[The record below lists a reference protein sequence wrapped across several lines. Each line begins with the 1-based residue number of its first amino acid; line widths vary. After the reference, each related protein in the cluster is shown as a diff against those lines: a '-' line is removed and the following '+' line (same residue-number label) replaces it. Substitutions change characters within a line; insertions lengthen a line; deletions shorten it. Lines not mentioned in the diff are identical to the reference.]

1 MEALRPR
8 YCTALAGLQMGAMY
22 LTAAGA
28 TQDEAIGE
36 LPELPYPIGPNQNTP
51 VTMLPLQP
59 PLYEVK
65 VRFYA
70 DAICRQSLCKLF
82 QHTGVMLVSSDR
94 FVVKAFVS
102 VSAPGGQYP
111 TLSNTYANRATYS
124 QGMHL
129 WCRLLLHILLL

>member
-1 MEALRPR
+1 
-8 YCTALAGLQMGAMY
+8 MGAMY

-65 VRFYA
+65 VRMYA
-70 DAICRQSLCKLF
+70 GAICMQNCVKRQFHCESEGICVIPAPADSNLLC
-82 QHTGVMLVSSDR
+82 
-94 FVVKAFVS
+94 
-102 VSAPGGQYP
+102 
-111 TLSNTYANRATYS
+111 
-124 QGMHL
+124 
-129 WCRLLLHILLL
+129 